1 MTHGWAQTPRYGWA
15 QAEPRH
21 GWAHT
26 RRSGLLAFEPG
37 DPPAARALRP
47 TVFLDRDGV
56 LNELA
61 PDPVSGDGES
71 PLAVADVRLIAGAA
85 AAARRLAQAGFV
97 LVCVSNQPAAAK
109 GASTVAQLQGVHERV
124 LELLALEGVC
134 VDTSRLCLHHPDGV
148 TPSLS
153 ERCCCRKPRPGM
165 LLDAAAGLGVDLH
178 ASWMIGDTD
187 ADVAAGHAA
196 GCRTILLEQPGSAH
210 KRTGHAHP
218 DLLAADLARAAPLL
232 LGLTL
237 RASTRGASPGLPAY
251 RDP

>member
-1 MTHGWAQTPRYGWA
+1 MTQ
-15 QAEPRH
+15 

-37 DPPAARALRP
+37 EPPDARGLLPA
-47 TVFLDRDGV
+47 VFLDRDGV

-61 PDPVSGDGES
+61 PDPVSGAGES
-71 PLAVADVRLIAGAA
+71 PLAVADVRLIAGAG
-85 AAARRLAQAGFV
+85 AAARALAQAGFL
-97 LVCVSNQPAAAK
+97 LVCASNQPAAAK

-124 LELLALEGVC
+124 LELLAREGVRM
-134 VDTSRLCLHHPDGV
+134 DTSRLCLHHPDGV
-148 TPSLS
+148 APGLS

-196 GCRTILLEQPGSAH
+196 GCRTILLEHPGSAH
-210 KRTGHAHP
+210 KRSTGAQP
-218 DLLAADLARAAPLL
+218 ELLAADLAGAAPLL
-232 LGLTL
+232 LGLTPSI
-237 RASTRGASPGLPAY
+237 AGAA
-251 RDP
+251 